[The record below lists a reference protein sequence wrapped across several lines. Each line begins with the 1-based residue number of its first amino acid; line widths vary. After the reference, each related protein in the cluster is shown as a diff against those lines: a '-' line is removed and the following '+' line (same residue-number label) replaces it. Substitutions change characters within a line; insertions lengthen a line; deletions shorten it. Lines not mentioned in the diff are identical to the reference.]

1 VLDRDLQRALGFV
14 FPYWRRLVLVVVIS
28 AASTA
33 LTLSLPLL
41 SRDFFDRALIG
52 RNAPHLI
59 RIAVVFAAATALGFV
74 LNVVSGLRYTR
85 VSADILFDMRLEM
98 YRHLQRLSPR
108 FYARVRLGDLMSR
121 INSDI
126 GEIQRMAAET
136 ALATVGNGLFLV
148 GTVVML
154 AWLDLRLFL
163 LTALTAPLALVAAAR
178 YRRRLERE
186 IAVMRDRSADIGSF
200 LIETLQAMRLVVTAN
215 AQSREAL
222 RFGEKNKAF
231 IRSLMSMQWLSYL
244 SGGLPGLILSCV
256 TGLVFVYGGL
266 RVVDG
271 TLTVGTFIA
280 FMAYNM
286 RFLPTVEALMG
297 LYANF
302 ATARVSLRRV
312 AEVLDAHVDVE
323 EQPGAEALPAS
334 RGELSFERVTLSF
347 DRGAPAVQDLS
358 FRVGAGEVL
367 AIVGPS
373 GSGKSTV
380 ADLAVRLLD
389 PDAGVIRLDGRDI
402 RSLRLED
409 LRRHI
414 AVVDQAPCILHTTIA
429 DNIRYARLDASDEDV
444 RLAARRA
451 ALEPFINRLP
461 DGYATVVGERGAAL
475 SAGERQR
482 IAVARA
488 FLTDPAILVLD
499 EPTAALDPGTEC
511 DLVSGLGAAMAGRTT
526 VIITHRMEVA
536 NGADR
541 ILVLEPTVP
550 SDTRELAARPGAMDL
565 AAAYAG

>member
-1 VLDRDLQRALGFV
+1 M
-14 FPYWRRLVLVVVIS
+14 
-28 AASTA
+28 
-33 LTLSLPLL
+33 
-41 SRDFFDRALIG
+41 
-52 RNAPHLI
+52 
-59 RIAVVFAAATALGFV
+59 

-126 GEIQRMAAET
+126 GEIQRVAAET

-222 RFGEKNKAF
+222 RFGEKNRAF

-312 AEVLDAHVDVE
+312 AEVLDARLTWRSSPAPRPC
-323 EQPGAEALPAS
+323 QP
-334 RGELSFERVTLSF
+334 
-347 DRGAPAVQDLS
+347 
-358 FRVGAGEVL
+358 
-367 AIVGPS
+367 
-373 GSGKSTV
+373 
-380 ADLAVRLLD
+380 
-389 PDAGVIRLDGRDI
+389 
-402 RSLRLED
+402 
-409 LRRHI
+409 
-414 AVVDQAPCILHTTIA
+414 
-429 DNIRYARLDASDEDV
+429 
-444 RLAARRA
+444 RA
-451 ALEPFINRLP
+451 ASCRS
-461 DGYATVVGERGAAL
+461 
-475 SAGERQR
+475 SA
-482 IAVARA
+482 
-488 FLTDPAILVLD
+488 
-499 EPTAALDPGTEC
+499 
-511 DLVSGLGAAMAGRTT
+511 
-526 VIITHRMEVA
+526 
-536 NGADR
+536 
-541 ILVLEPTVP
+541 
-550 SDTRELAARPGAMDL
+550 
-565 AAAYAG
+565 

>member
-1 VLDRDLQRALGFV
+1 
-14 FPYWRRLVLVVVIS
+14 
-28 AASTA
+28 
-33 LTLSLPLL
+33 
-41 SRDFFDRALIG
+41 
-52 RNAPHLI
+52 
-59 RIAVVFAAATALGFV
+59 
-74 LNVVSGLRYTR
+74 
-85 VSADILFDMRLEM
+85 
-98 YRHLQRLSPR
+98 
-108 FYARVRLGDLMSR
+108 
-121 INSDI
+121 
-126 GEIQRMAAET
+126 
-136 ALATVGNGLFLV
+136 
-148 GTVVML
+148 ML

-222 RFGEKNKAF
+222 RFGEKNRAF

-312 AEVLDAHVDVE
+312 AEVLDAHVEVE
-323 EQPGAEALPAS
+323 EQPDAEPLPAS

-358 FRVGAGEVL
+358 FRVGPGEVL

-389 PDAGVIRLDGRDI
+389 PDAGVVRLDGRDI

-414 AVVDQAPCILHTTIA
+414 AVVDQAPCILHTSIA

-451 ALEPFINRLP
+451 ALEGFIDRLP

-488 FLTDPAILVLD
+488 FLTDPAILILD
-499 EPTAALDPGTEC
+499 EPTAALDPRTEG

-541 ILVLEPTVP
+541 ILVLEPSVAA
-550 SDTRELAARPGAMDL
+550 DAKELVARPAALDL
-565 AAAYAG
+565 STAYAR